1 MGTVSQLAAELDA
14 PERTLRRAVALGAV
28 RSRRLSA
35 RRLRLVDGE
44 PEYLR
49 DHWGLL
55 SELRAAF
62 RTEPQVRLAVL
73 FGSMARG
80 DDDISSDVDLLV
92 NFREEEPL
100 DRLRLAIRLERR
112 IGREVDVAN
121 LNRAE
126 RRDPFFLLQALDE
139 GRVMVDRDGE
149 WPSLLDRRPAIY
161 KRAMRSYRRQMK
173 SAAAALDSLTKV

>member
-1 MGTVSQLAAELDA
+1 VSQLAAELDA

-35 RRLRLVDGE
+35 RRLRLADSEPE

-49 DHWGLL
+49 DHWGLV
-55 SELRAAF
+55 SELRGAF
-62 RTEPQVRLAVL
+62 RTEPRVRHAVL

-92 NFREEEPL
+92 NFREEERL
-100 DRLRLAIRLERR
+100 DRLRLASRIERR

-121 LNRAE
+121 LKRAE
-126 RRDPFFLLQALDE
+126 RRDPLFLLQALDE

-149 WPSLLDRRPAIY
+149 WASLLDRRPAIY

>member
-1 MGTVSQLAAELDA
+1 MGAVSQLAAELDA

-28 RSRRLSA
+28 GSRRLSA

-55 SELRAAF
+55 SELRGAF
-62 RTEPQVRLAVL
+62 RAEPRVRLAVL

-92 NFREEEPL
+92 NLREEEPL
-100 DRLRLAIRLERR
+100 DRL
-112 IGREVDVAN
+112 
-121 LNRAE
+121 
-126 RRDPFFLLQALDE
+126 
-139 GRVMVDRDGE
+139 
-149 WPSLLDRRPAIY
+149 
-161 KRAMRSYRRQMK
+161 
-173 SAAAALDSLTKV
+173 

>member
-1 MGTVSQLAAELDA
+1 MGVVSQLAAELDA

-28 RSRRLSA
+28 RSRRLSS

-55 SELRAAF
+55 SELRGAF
-62 RTEPQVRLAVL
+62 RTEPRVRLAVL

-100 DRLRLAIRLERR
+100 DRLRLAIRLEQR

-121 LNRAE
+121 LKRAE
-126 RRDPFFLLQALDE
+126 RRDPFFLLQTLDE
-139 GRVMVDRDGE
+139 PRLRSSPRD
-149 WPSLLDRRPAIY
+149 
-161 KRAMRSYRRQMK
+161 
-173 SAAAALDSLTKV
+173 